1 MTPIT
6 NNNHPKTFIMLAP
19 LYKRKRIGSF
29 LAGIQLS
36 ILLMFFLVVISSCQK
51 DLDTSIPAQEPF
63 AEAMVAQ
70 GQGENAMTV
79 TTMTFTAT
87 AMISSC
93 WYENIRFTG
102 IIENRVKTTT
112 NASGGNHY
120 IRQFTVKGMTAMGV
134 NASGTPTGTN
144 YIVQG
149 GAEMFSVKEAVFAA
163 NGTLNLPASL
173 TESDIVIHRGTL
185 VFVNTETGERV
196 VARHDIQ
203 KVPSSGI
210 LQNRWICGGN

>member
-1 MTPIT
+1 
-6 NNNHPKTFIMLAP
+6 
-19 LYKRKRIGSF
+19 
-29 LAGIQLS
+29 
-36 ILLMFFLVVISSCQK
+36 
-51 DLDTSIPAQEPF
+51 
-63 AEAMVAQ
+63 
-70 GQGENAMTV
+70 
-79 TTMTFTAT
+79 
-87 AMISSC
+87 
-93 WYENIRFTG
+93 
-102 IIENRVKTTT
+102 
-112 NASGGNHY
+112 
-120 IRQFTVKGMTAMGV
+120 MGV

-144 YIVQG
+144 YMVQG

>member
-1 MTPIT
+1 
-6 NNNHPKTFIMLAP
+6 MLAP
-19 LYKRKRIGSF
+19 HYKTKP
-29 LAGIQLS
+29 GIPQPGKPFFV
-36 ILLMFFLVVISSCQK
+36 LLMILMVAMSSCRKELVISNNNP
-51 DLDTSIPAQEPF
+51 DPMAQ
-63 AEAMVAQ
+63 AMVAQ
-70 GQGENAMTV
+70 GQGENAMTS

-102 IIENRVKTTT
+102 IIENRTKTTT

-144 YIVQG
+144 YMVQG